1 MVTIT
6 DLKSN
11 AEQLVTLAKQ
21 TAKRVQVILVEEDSI
36 LSETHVEELV
46 SANARAEGAKLLL
59 SAMEAANA
67 TKLDEETTKRLLRRF
82 HALMLRTLDAK
93 GNVET
98 VGVIYDFITALNMVA
113 DENEYES

>member
-11 AEQLVTLAKQ
+11 ANRLVELAKQ
-21 TAKRVQVILVEEDSI
+21 EAKRVQIILVVEDSI

-59 SAMEAANA
+59 SAMEGANA
-67 TKLDEETTKRLLRRF
+67 TKLDADTTKRLLRRF

-98 VGVIYDFITALNMVA
+98 AGVIYDFITALNMVA
-113 DENEYES
+113 EESDYES